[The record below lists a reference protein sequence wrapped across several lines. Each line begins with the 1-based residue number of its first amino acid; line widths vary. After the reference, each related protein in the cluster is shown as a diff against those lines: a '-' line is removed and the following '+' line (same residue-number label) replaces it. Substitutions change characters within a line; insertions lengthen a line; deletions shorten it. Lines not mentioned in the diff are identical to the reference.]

1 MVLGDGV
8 LADGKGVYT
17 IVPEGGDRYVGQS
30 ATLERMLTT
39 KMLQCLVKGGVV
51 LIPKLS
57 SPRNTSYWGSRKTRS
72 GSCVRC
78 QLVEPWPLLQEA
90 GCWAVMAEKWG
101 VEDLENKGA
110 HAL

>member
-1 MVLGDGV
+1 M
-8 LADGKGVYT
+8 
-17 IVPEGGDRYVGQS
+17 GQS

-39 KMLQCLVKGGVV
+39 EMLQCLVKGGVV

-57 SPRNTSYWGSRKTRS
+57 SPRNTSYWGSRKARP

-78 QLVEPWPLLQEA
+78 QLVKPWPLLQEA

-101 VEDLENKGA
+101 VEDLVNGGA
-110 HAL
+110 HLSSSTTSTSGSYKGSY

>member
-39 KMLQCLVKGGVV
+39 EMLQCLVKGGVV

-57 SPRNTSYWGSRKTRS
+57 SPRSSSCWGSKMARP
-72 GSCVRC
+72 G
-78 QLVEPWPLLQEA
+78 
-90 GCWAVMAEKWG
+90 AVDM
-101 VEDLENKGA
+101 LRFI
-110 HAL
+110 